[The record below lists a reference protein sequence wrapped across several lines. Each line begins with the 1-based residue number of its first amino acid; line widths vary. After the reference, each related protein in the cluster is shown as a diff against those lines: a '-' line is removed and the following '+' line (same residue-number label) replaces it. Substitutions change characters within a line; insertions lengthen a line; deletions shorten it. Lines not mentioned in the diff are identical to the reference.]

1 MQALGLYRPGSSL
14 IHRLGAG
21 TKLIALFVLALAASV
36 PPPSVWLL
44 GSLSVVVIALY
55 LIAGLGF
62 RELGRQ
68 IVMIRWL
75 ILLVT
80 ITGLLFLPLDTA
92 LANVTRMVLVIVLA
106 GLVTLTTRTSAL
118 LDAFEVALSPLR
130 RIGVD
135 PQRISL
141 VLALSIRTV
150 PVIAGFGQQLRD
162 AQRSRGGRVSIRAF
176 VVPLLVL
183 SLRHSDDLADA
194 LVARGAD

>member
-1 MQALGLYRPGSSL
+1 MQALGLYRPGSSVL
-14 IHRLGAG
+14 HRASAG
-21 TKLIALFVLALAASV
+21 QKLIALFVLALAASV
-36 PPPSVWLL
+36 PPPSVVLL
-44 GSLSVVVIALY
+44 GSLSAVVIALY
-55 LIAGLGF
+55 LLAGLGLG
-62 RELGRQ
+62 ELGRQ
-68 IVMIRWL
+68 VVMVRWL

-80 ITGLLFLPLDTA
+80 VTGLLFLPLEVA

-106 GLVTLTTRTSAL
+106 GLVTLTTRTSDL

-130 RIGVD
+130 RLGVN
-135 PQRISL
+135 PQRVSL

-150 PVIAGFGQQLRD
+150 PVIAGFAQQLRD
-162 AQRSRGGRVSIRAF
+162 AQRSRGGRMSIRAF

>member
-1 MQALGLYRPGSSL
+1 MQALGLYRPGSSVL
-14 IHRLGAG
+14 HRASAG
-21 TKLIALFVLALAASV
+21 VKLVGLFVLALVASV
-36 PPPSVWLL
+36 LPPSIELL
-44 GSLSVVVIALY
+44 GSLCVLVVVLY
-55 LIAGLGF
+55 LVAGLGF
-62 RELGRQ
+62 RELARQ
-68 IVMIRWL
+68 VLMIRWL
-75 ILLVT
+75 ILLIT
-80 ITGLLFLPLDTA
+80 ITGLIFLPLEVT

-118 LDAFEVALSPLR
+118 LEAFEVALSPLR
-130 RIGVD
+130 LVGVN

-150 PVIAGFGQQLRD
+150 PVIAGFAGQLRD
-162 AQRSRGGRVSIRAF
+162 AQRSRGGRVSIRAY